1 MQKAEEEAEQ
11 GSGEVLHDDGD
22 QAEALPVTDEM
33 QDKMLDMQK
42 AQQDAGEQSDEQSEN
57 EEGEYLLADSDEEVN
72 QFHVVSKVE
81 KVKSFSFREAYEK
94 LDKLGLC
101 SLPRHV
107 QGCSL
112 SYHGKERRIEEIVWV
127 KTNQLQR
134 IIRTGRTGHW
144 INHAKEHCLVGIKGN
159 PKLNRNLDCDVIVSE
174 VRETSRKPDEI
185 YNLIERMFPNCPK
198 LELFGRPHNVHENW
212 ITCGN
217 QLDGVRLV
225 DDEIVKRYN
234 QEFPS
239 NPTTPFRRAKDELV
253 AYGGGEDA
261 PWVPPSEA
269 PPPSTSEAW
278 VPPQAGW
285 PPPWGWP
292 RTLGSGPAWTRLDR
306 RVTRHGGRRGDA
318 RSAGA
323 KVSRLSR
330 HVAPWAPFLAYSA
343 FASPKSDSMT
353 VLASRLGGLF
363 AFFVPWR
370 CCENV
375 SKVCGA
381 SQRLVIKNACETEPL
396 WVAHIAGS
404 GVGPDVQNLK
414 IAAGQSFTFQTPD
427 NLQATRYWPKMRC
440 NSQGN
445 QCQLGGSGGPQ
456 QLCDEKVGCAPPVD
470 TKFEATFGQKA
481 LQCNPQQEEYTGCD
495 YIDVSMVDGW
505 TLPFKFEVVGNC
517 SSSSGSMQHFSVDC
531 SKLSVQNCPSAESV
545 PGVGNLDL
553 HLKHPTTGQISGCYS
568 PCSKLTLRNWNN
580 TLAMSHIPRDLL
592 VVRPPGW

>member
-1 MQKAEEEAEQ
+1 
-11 GSGEVLHDDGD
+11 
-22 QAEALPVTDEM
+22 
-33 QDKMLDMQK
+33 
-42 AQQDAGEQSDEQSEN
+42 
-57 EEGEYLLADSDEEVN
+57 
-72 QFHVVSKVE
+72 
-81 KVKSFSFREAYEK
+81 
-94 LDKLGLC
+94 
-101 SLPRHV
+101 
-107 QGCSL
+107 
-112 SYHGKERRIEEIVWV
+112 
-127 KTNQLQR
+127 
-134 IIRTGRTGHW
+134 
-144 INHAKEHCLVGIKGN
+144 
-159 PKLNRNLDCDVIVSE
+159 
-174 VRETSRKPDEI
+174 
-185 YNLIERMFPNCPK
+185 
-198 LELFGRPHNVHENW
+198 
-212 ITCGN
+212 
-217 QLDGVRLV
+217 
-225 DDEIVKRYN
+225 
-234 QEFPS
+234 
-239 NPTTPFRRAKDELV
+239 
-253 AYGGGEDA
+253 
-261 PWVPPSEA
+261 
-269 PPPSTSEAW
+269 
-278 VPPQAGW
+278 
-285 PPPWGWP
+285 
-292 RTLGSGPAWTRLDR
+292 
-306 RVTRHGGRRGDA
+306 
-318 RSAGA
+318 
-323 KVSRLSR
+323 
-330 HVAPWAPFLAYSA
+330 
-343 FASPKSDSMT
+343 MT

-363 AFFVPWR
+363 AFF
-370 CCENV
+370 
-375 SKVCGA
+375 VCGA

-580 TLAMSHIPRDLL
+580 TLAMSHIPRDATAAPYCCPTPPESPASCRTGPVKSTQYVEAVHRLCPGVYGYSYDDGVGLLTCSATSIYTMSFFCPESEANPAEAVTEL
-592 VVRPPGW
+592 VV